1 MSSGINFSDA
11 QISTPATGEEWRTL
25 DLSRQKRLCQE
36 LLDQNH
42 CELDVLSTNA
52 RGEIVVQFRK
62 IARAAERGAALLD
75 AEEILKKYHPALTIY
90 LQAKDDKNALR
101 KLRGI
106 VINDDRS

>member
-1 MSSGINFSDA
+1 MDNGIDFSDA
-11 QISTPATGEEWRTL
+11 QTPTPTIGEEWHSLDPTL
-25 DLSRQKRLCQE
+25 QKKICQE
-36 LLDQNH
+36 CLDKNH
-42 CELDVLSTNA
+42 CELDVIAANA

-62 IARAAERGAALLD
+62 IAGAAERGTALLD

-90 LQAKDDKNALR
+90 LQAKDDRNALR